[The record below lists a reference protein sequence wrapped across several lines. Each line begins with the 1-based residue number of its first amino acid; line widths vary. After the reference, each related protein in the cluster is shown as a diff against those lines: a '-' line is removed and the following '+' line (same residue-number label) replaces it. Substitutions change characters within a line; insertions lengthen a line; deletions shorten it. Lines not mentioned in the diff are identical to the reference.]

1 MKELVFLD
9 SIDSPVGNIYIILQT
24 KSLATIMRTS
34 YKYGY
39 NMAIIPLTKPSYKYG
54 YNMAIIPLTK
64 SSYRY
69 GYNMTIIPLT
79 KSEYTYSKNR
89 RLDILV

>member
-9 SIDSPVGNIYIILQT
+9 SIDSPVGNIYIILQN
-24 KSLATIMRTS
+24 KSLATVMRTS

-39 NMAIIPLTKPSYKYG
+39 NMAIIPLTKSSYKYG
-54 YNMAIIPLTK
+54 YSMA
-64 SSYRY
+64 
-69 GYNMTIIPLT
+69 IIPLT

>member
-24 KSLATIMRTS
+24 KSLDTVMRTS

-39 NMAIIPLTKPSYKYG
+39 NMA
-54 YNMAIIPLTK
+54 
-64 SSYRY
+64 
-69 GYNMTIIPLT
+69 IIPLT

>member
-1 MKELVFLD
+1 MNINDPGLLMKELVFLD

-24 KSLATIMRTS
+24 KSLATVMHTS
-34 YKYGY
+34 Y
-39 NMAIIPLTKPSYKYG
+39 TYG

-64 SSYRY
+64 SSYKY
-69 GYNMTIIPLT
+69 GYNMAIIPLT

>member
-9 SIDSPVGNIYIILQT
+9 SIDSPVGNIYTILQT
-24 KSLATIMRTS
+24 KSLATVMRTS

-39 NMAIIPLTKPSYKYG
+39 NMAIIPLTKSAI
-54 YNMAIIPLTK
+54 NMAI
-64 SSYRY
+64 
-69 GYNMTIIPLT
+69 NMAIIPLT

>member
-9 SIDSPVGNIYIILQT
+9 SIDLPVGNIYTILQT
-24 KSLATIMRTS
+24 KSLATVMRTS

-39 NMAIIPLTKPSYKYG
+39 NMAIIPLTKSESTVMRTSYKYG
-54 YNMAIIPLTK
+54 YNMA
-64 SSYRY
+64 
-69 GYNMTIIPLT
+69 IIPLT

>member
-1 MKELVFLD
+1 MEELVFLD
-9 SIDSPVGNIYIILQT
+9 SIDSLVINIYIILQT
-24 KSLATIMRTS
+24 KSLTTVMRTS

-39 NMAIIPLTKPSYKYG
+39 NMTIILLTKSRYKYG
-54 YNMAIIPLTK
+54 YNMA
-64 SSYRY
+64 
-69 GYNMTIIPLT
+69 IIPLT

>member
-1 MKELVFLD
+1 MGKSLLGCYGSDTMKELVFLD
-9 SIDSPVGNIYIILQT
+9 SIDSPVGNIYTILQT
-24 KSLATIMRTS
+24 ESLATVMRTS

-39 NMAIIPLTKPSYKYG
+39 NMA
-54 YNMAIIPLTK
+54 
-64 SSYRY
+64 
-69 GYNMTIIPLT
+69 IIPLT

>member
-1 MKELVFLD
+1 MKELVFID
-9 SIDSPVGNIYIILQT
+9 SIDSPVGNIYTILQT
-24 KSLATIMRTS
+24 KSLAIVMRTN

-39 NMAIIPLTKPSYKYG
+39 NMAIIPLTKSSYKYG

-64 SSYRY
+64 SSYKY
-69 GYNMTIIPLT
+69 GYNMAIIPLT
-79 KSEYTYSKNR
+79 KSGYTYSKNR

>member
-1 MKELVFLD
+1 MSISNTPRLKELVFLY
-9 SIDSPVGNIYIILQT
+9 SIDSPVGNIYIYIILQT
-24 KSLATIMRTS
+24 KSLAIVMRTS

-39 NMAIIPLTKPSYKYG
+39 NMAIIPLTKSSYKYG
-54 YNMAIIPLTK
+54 YNMA
-64 SSYRY
+64 
-69 GYNMTIIPLT
+69 IIPLT

>member
-9 SIDSPVGNIYIILQT
+9 SFDSPVGNIYTILQT
-24 KSLATIMRTS
+24 KSLATVMRTS

-39 NMAIIPLTKPSYKYG
+39 NMAIIPMTKSDG
-54 YNMAIIPLTK
+54 YNMA
-64 SSYRY
+64 
-69 GYNMTIIPLT
+69 IIPLT

>member
-24 KSLATIMRTS
+24 KSLATVMRTS

-39 NMAIIPLTKPSYKYG
+39 NMAIIPLTKSSYKYG
-54 YNMAIIPLTK
+54 YNMA
-64 SSYRY
+64 
-69 GYNMTIIPLT
+69 IIPLT

-89 RLDILV
+89 RLNILV

>member
-24 KSLATIMRTS
+24 KSLATVMRTS
-34 YKYGY
+34 YKYD
-39 NMAIIPLTKPSYKYG
+39 

-64 SSYRY
+64 S
-69 GYNMTIIPLT
+69 
-79 KSEYTYSKNR
+79 EYTYYKNR

>member
-9 SIDSPVGNIYIILQT
+9 SIDSPVGNIYTILQT
-24 KSLATIMRTS
+24 KSLATVMRTR
-34 YKYGY
+34 
-39 NMAIIPLTKPSYKYG
+39 YKYG

-64 SSYRY
+64 SD
-69 GYNMTIIPLT
+69 GYNMAIIPLT

>member
-9 SIDSPVGNIYIILQT
+9 SIDSPVGNIYIYIILQT
-24 KSLATIMRTS
+24 KSLATVMRTS

-39 NMAIIPLTKPSYKYG
+39 NMA
-54 YNMAIIPLTK
+54 
-64 SSYRY
+64 
-69 GYNMTIIPLT
+69 IIPLT

>member
-9 SIDSPVGNIYIILQT
+9 SIDSPVGNIYTILKT
-24 KSLATIMRTS
+24 KNLATVMGTS
-34 YKYGY
+34 Y
-39 NMAIIPLTKPSYKYG
+39 N
-54 YNMAIIPLTK
+54 
-64 SSYRY
+64 Y